1 MIAHAKQ
8 TLGKI
13 GTVVGVI
20 FKRLLPVAT
29 FFILFVLLAAMI
41 DRSVTEKRPA
51 TDYLRYYSFD
61 VQNAREGEDVNFRV
75 CRSRESNFNY
85 NGRLSVYVIPDSTKP
100 NNDAQVFGKDIGG
113 TLRPGDC
120 ENKVL
125 LASEF
130 RHSPG
135 KYKMFITVSFREPR
149 YNFEKT
155 TTFTS
160 NIYSIYAQPTDL
172 EGRIQYLQQQLDQ
185 ANQQLQDAATGQ
197 PSVGDDLTAPSSQTQ
212 PQQPAQQQTVIVQPN
227 PQTPQQTTP
236 AQTTPATREVCTVNL
251 LGVKAFCRQEPV

>member
-29 FFILFVLLAAMI
+29 FFILFVIVASMI
-41 DRSVTEKRPA
+41 DRKITEDRPA

-61 VQNAREGEDVNFRV
+61 VQNAREGEDVQFRV
-75 CRSRESNFNY
+75 CRSRDSNFNY
-85 NGRLSVYVIPDSTKP
+85 NGRLSVYVVPDATQP
-100 NNDAQVFGKDIGG
+100 NKDAQVFGKDIGG

-125 LASEF
+125 RASEF
-130 RHSPG
+130 KHAPG
-135 KYKMFITVSFREPR
+135 KYKMFISVSFREPR

-160 NIYSIYAQPTDL
+160 NIYTVYAQPTDL
-172 EGRIQYLQQQLDQ
+172 EGRIQFLQQQLDQ
-185 ANQQLQDAATGQ
+185 ANEMLREAQTGQ
-197 PSVGDDLTAPSSQTQ
+197 PAVGDDLRAPTGQAPQTQ
-212 PQQPAQQQTVIVQPN
+212 PQSVTVQPN
-227 PQTPQQTTP
+227 QQSPSQTTP
-236 AQTTPATREVCTVNL
+236 AQTQPQTREVCTINL
-251 LGVKAFCRQEPV
+251 LGIRINCRQEPV

>member
-1 MIAHAKQ
+1 MDRIKD
-8 TLGKI
+8 TLRKI
-13 GTVVGVI
+13 VTVLGVI

-29 FFILFVLLAAMI
+29 FLILFVIVATMI
-41 DRSVTEKRPA
+41 DRNATQDRPA

-61 VQNAREGEDVNFRV
+61 VQNAREGEDVNFQV
-75 CRSRESNFNY
+75 CRSRTSNFNY
-85 NGRLSVYVIPDSTKP
+85 NGRLSVYVVP
-100 NNDAQVFGKDIGG
+100 NATEPGKDAQVFGKDIGG

-130 RHSPG
+130 KHSPG

-149 YNFEKT
+149 YQYEKT

-160 NIYSIYAQPTDL
+160 NIYTIYAQPTDL

-185 ANQQLQDAATGQ
+185 ANTQLDDANNNQ
-197 PSVGDDLTAPSSQTQ
+197 PSVGDDLTAPQSSQA
-212 PQQPAQQQTVIVQPN
+212 PAQTQTVIVQPN
-227 PQTPQQTTP
+227 AQTPQQTTP
-236 AQTTPATREVCTVNL
+236 AQTQTPPRTQEVCTVNL
-251 LGVKAFCRQEPV
+251 LGIKAFCRQEPV

>member
-1 MIAHAKQ
+1 MIAHARE
-8 TLGKI
+8 TVEKI
-13 GTVVGVI
+13 VTVLGVI

-29 FFILFVLLAAMI
+29 FLILFVIVASMI
-41 DRSVTEKRPA
+41 DRKVTDDRPA

-75 CRSRESNFNY
+75 CRTRDGNFNY

-100 NNDAQVFGKDIGG
+100 NEDAQVFGKDIGG

-130 RHSPG
+130 KHAPG
-135 KYKMFITVSFREPR
+135 KYKMFISVSFREPR

-160 NIYSIYAQPTDL
+160 NIYTIYTQPSDL
-172 EGRIQYLQQQLDQ
+172 EGRIQSLQQQLDQ
-185 ANQQLQDAATGQ
+185 ANRQLQESQTGT
-197 PSVGDDLTAPSSQTQ
+197 PSVGDDLRAPTAAPSSS
-212 PQQPAQQQTVIVQPN
+212 QTVIVQPAQ
-227 PQTPQQTTP
+227 PSSPQQTP
-236 AQTTPATREVCTVNL
+236 AQSNAPATREVCTVNL
-251 LGVKAFCRQEPV
+251 LGIKAFCRQE